1 MKQFIR
7 EFKEW
12 LGFENLDMEE
22 RVHVVIMP
30 ILMLVAF
37 ILFANI
43 FQL

>member
-1 MKQFIR
+1 MKQIIR

-12 LGFENLDMEE
+12 LGFSNLDLLEGVYTVSMA
-22 RVHVVIMP
+22 
-30 ILMLVAF
+30 ILMIASF